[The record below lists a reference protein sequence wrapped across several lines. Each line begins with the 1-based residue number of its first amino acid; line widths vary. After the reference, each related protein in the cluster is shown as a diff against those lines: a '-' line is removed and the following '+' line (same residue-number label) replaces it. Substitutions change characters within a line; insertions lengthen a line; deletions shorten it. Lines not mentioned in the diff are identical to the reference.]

1 MTDDLL
7 VALIIGLSLIVPF
20 GLIAWWLLLRFRRR
34 QLQHQAWM
42 AALEKGA
49 QMPPVGGFDV
59 SPAGTRTYLLHG
71 LIWLMCGITLTIFLG
86 AVWATSRTQPSLEAQ
101 LRQIRELR
109 ELGYSEQDLGNF
121 AAQVKYR
128 YPFQRQGPGFPL
140 GLALVGLVPAGV
152 GIAYLVFYRL
162 ETRRARQ
169 EK

>member
-7 VALIIGLSLIVPF
+7 VALIIGLSLLVPF

-49 QMPPVGGFDV
+49 QMPLAGGFDV
-59 SPAGTRTYLLHG
+59 SPGGTRTYLLHG
-71 LIWLMCGITLTIFLG
+71 LIWLMCGIALTIFLG
-86 AVWATSRTQPSLEAQ
+86 AVWATSKSQPSLEEQ
-101 LRQIRELR
+101 MRQVQELR
-109 ELGYSEQDLGNF
+109 KLGYSEIDRGII
-121 AAQVKYR
+121 AAEVKMR

-162 ETRRARQ
+162 ETRHARQ